1 MQERAY
7 STYCSLKYLS
17 GQVYLSQEYQQS
29 DKIAFYLWRG
39 RFDKV
44 FKFKTHKYF
53 NSPWKDRWIK
63 RSLEMKIKAPKY
75 FIFEIKSYT
84 QIL

>member
-1 MQERAY
+1 MQELAY
-7 STYCSLKYLS
+7 STYCSLKHLSRQGYLF
-17 GQVYLSQEYQQS
+17 QESHRS
-29 DKIAFYLWRG
+29 DGIAFYLWRG

-53 NSPWKDRWIK
+53 NSLCKDRWIK

-75 FIFEIKSYT
+75 FIKIY
-84 QIL
+84 LR